1 MTCDDSARMVIPHLN
16 GPSPITTRSVS
27 PAQVN
32 PVITIT
38 NKVQNRQT
46 VVVDIC
52 SSNFYEACNLEPSLI
67 LFGGWCSQL
76 RSDSVVTA
84 VYVYYNQEFLPR
96 KQIIQFL
103 KNVASRTHVN
113 YSPSQHL
120 HCMLGICS
128 RGIKYWTWCH
138 QFLTARA
145 APEVISLATKRL
157 SFSIWVHILRRKWSV
172 CEEMKHFSN
181 DIVICYH
188 LTAECRASI
197 RRSAA
202 VLSPLSTVL
211 GATITTF
218 AASHV
223 PEKSGYRFCRYLDTG
238 DGGSYPD

>member
-1 MTCDDSARMVIPHLN
+1 MWIHNLSRGLVKHRSCYPSLWVWRAGLMTCDDSARMVIPHLN

-27 PAQVN
+27 PAQVS

-52 SSNFYEACNLEPSLI
+52 SSNFYEACNLEPSSI
-67 LFGGWCSQL
+67 LFGRWCSQL

-128 RGIKYWTWCH
+128 RVIKYWTWCH

-145 APEVISLATKRL
+145 AP
-157 SFSIWVHILRRKWSV
+157 
-172 CEEMKHFSN
+172 
-181 DIVICYH
+181 
-188 LTAECRASI
+188 
-197 RRSAA
+197 
-202 VLSPLSTVL
+202 
-211 GATITTF
+211 
-218 AASHV
+218 
-223 PEKSGYRFCRYLDTG
+223 
-238 DGGSYPD
+238 

>member
-1 MTCDDSARMVIPHLN
+1 MSVAGWPNDLWWQCQDGDTSSKWTLTHHHPLCV
-16 GPSPITTRSVS
+16 TR
-27 PAQVN
+27 QVN
-32 PVITIT
+32 PVISIT

-52 SSNFYEACNLEPSLI
+52 SSNFYEACNLEPSSI
-67 LFGGWCSQL
+67 LFGRWCSQL

-96 KQIIQFL
+96 KQIIHFL

-145 APEVISLATKRL
+145 
-157 SFSIWVHILRRKWSV
+157 
-172 CEEMKHFSN
+172 
-181 DIVICYH
+181 
-188 LTAECRASI
+188 
-197 RRSAA
+197 
-202 VLSPLSTVL
+202 
-211 GATITTF
+211 
-218 AASHV
+218 V
-223 PEKSGYRFCRYLDTG
+223 P
-238 DGGSYPD
+238 